1 MEKEYRKELDRV
13 YLLLTEDQIDED
25 EYVMQMALR
34 QKLSGILPVSVFA
47 KDGKKRLQADVTAC
61 TSISSRF
68 KSVSLTGSDVR
79 KILSALKDTASRMPS
94 LLMSVRDLY
103 LDPDCIFL
111 GPGGDEVLLCY
122 IPHVSDTE
130 PDSVR
135 LLSEFFLKKL
145 DHSDQ
150 TAVSL
155 VYPLYDQVSSDS
167 YDLTEILSR
176 LLQSGQ
182 RGEDAAAPAKDN
194 PPKAAQETVRSGI
207 PEREEFSD
215 SNVRRLP
222 PPDTRRRRA
231 KSTSGH
237 SRRKAAGQRTA
248 AARKKQ
254 RRNLSGALP
263 GPLLPAA
270 VILPAAVVLI
280 VVFQMDLTQMMGMG
294 FLCAALIWI
303 IHSSLEK
310 HASEGRNIWFDEE
323 EASQSDELF
332 YQSLREE
339 LYAEDAR
346 FGKSAVKDPAAVRS
360 GAYDRPTGSGA
371 SAHPIGSG
379 GYDPPIGSGGYDHR
393 VGNGASSVR
402 QEQTRCLRPQVP
414 SLVSLRKDL
423 YPDILLDQDYL
434 ILGKKSAQ
442 ADVVLPDDTVSRKHA
457 RIERRIDGYYVTDL
471 FSTNGTFLDG
481 HRLESG
487 RSVLLKDGA
496 QLRFASLSFRAAIP
510 EASREASL

>member
-1 MEKEYRKELDRV
+1 MK
-13 YLLLTEDQIDED
+13 
-25 EYVMQMALR
+25 
-34 QKLSGILPVSVFA
+34 
-47 KDGKKRLQADVTAC
+47 
-61 TSISSRF
+61 
-68 KSVSLTGSDVR
+68 R
-79 KILSALKDTASRMPS
+79 KIMA
-94 LLMSVRDLY
+94 
-103 LDPDCIFL
+103 
-111 GPGGDEVLLCY
+111 VLLASLM
-122 IPHVSDTE
+122 VFT
-130 PDSVR
+130 
-135 LLSEFFLKKL
+135 
-145 DHSDQ
+145 
-150 TAVSL
+150 TAAC
-155 VYPLYDQVSSDS
+155 
-167 YDLTEILSR
+167 
-176 LLQSGQ
+176 GNN
-182 RGEDAAAPAKDN
+182 AAAPAKDN

-237 SRRKAAGQRTA
+237 SRRKAAGQGTA

-263 GPLLPAA
+263 GPLLPTA

-346 FGKSAVKDPAAVRS
+346 FGKSAVKDPAAARS
-360 GAYDRPTGSGA
+360 GAYDRPA
-371 SAHPIGSG
+371 
-379 GYDPPIGSGGYDHR
+379 GSGGYDHR

>member
-1 MEKEYRKELDRV
+1 
-13 YLLLTEDQIDED
+13 
-25 EYVMQMALR
+25 
-34 QKLSGILPVSVFA
+34 
-47 KDGKKRLQADVTAC
+47 
-61 TSISSRF
+61 
-68 KSVSLTGSDVR
+68 
-79 KILSALKDTASRMPS
+79 
-94 LLMSVRDLY
+94 MSVRDLY

-222 PPDTRRRRA
+222 PPDTRRRRV

-346 FGKSAVKDPAAVRS
+346 FGKSAVKDPAAARS

-379 GYDPPIGSGGYDHR
+379 GYGGYCGDITINGGNIMATGGDCAAGIGSGR
-393 VGNGASSVR
+393 
-402 QEQTRCLRPQVP
+402 
-414 SLVSLRKDL
+414 
-423 YPDILLDQDYL
+423 
-434 ILGKKSAQ
+434 
-442 ADVVLPDDTVSRKHA
+442 
-457 RIERRIDGYYVTDL
+457 
-471 FSTNGTFLDG
+471 
-481 HRLESG
+481 ESG
-487 RSVLLKDGA
+487 SCGTITIKSTVTSVTATKGDGSPNSIGA
-496 QLRFASLSFRAAIP
+496 GQDSPAITVNI
-510 EASREASL
+510 EAGANVTQN

>member
-167 YDLTEILSR
+167 YDLTEDR
-176 LLQSGQ
+176 
-182 RGEDAAAPAKDN
+182 
-194 PPKAAQETVRSGI
+194 
-207 PEREEFSD
+207 
-215 SNVRRLP
+215 
-222 PPDTRRRRA
+222 
-231 KSTSGH
+231 KS
-237 SRRKAAGQRTA
+237 
-248 AARKKQ
+248 
-254 RRNLSGALP
+254 
-263 GPLLPAA
+263 
-270 VILPAAVVLI
+270 VV
-280 VVFQMDLTQMMGMG
+280 
-294 FLCAALIWI
+294 
-303 IHSSLEK
+303 
-310 HASEGRNIWFDEE
+310 
-323 EASQSDELF
+323 
-332 YQSLREE
+332 
-339 LYAEDAR
+339 
-346 FGKSAVKDPAAVRS
+346 
-360 GAYDRPTGSGA
+360 
-371 SAHPIGSG
+371 
-379 GYDPPIGSGGYDHR
+379 
-393 VGNGASSVR
+393 
-402 QEQTRCLRPQVP
+402 
-414 SLVSLRKDL
+414 
-423 YPDILLDQDYL
+423 
-434 ILGKKSAQ
+434 
-442 ADVVLPDDTVSRKHA
+442 
-457 RIERRIDGYYVTDL
+457 
-471 FSTNGTFLDG
+471 
-481 HRLESG
+481 
-487 RSVLLKDGA
+487 
-496 QLRFASLSFRAAIP
+496 
-510 EASREASL
+510 

>member
-1 MEKEYRKELDRV
+1 MDKEFTKELDHT
-13 YLLLTEDQIDED
+13 YLILGDNRIDED
-25 EYVMQMALR
+25 EYIIQMALR
-34 QKLSGILPVSVFA
+34 GSLPGILPLSIAA
-47 KDGKKRLQADVTAC
+47 KNGKKTLRADVTAC
-61 TSISSRF
+61 ASITSRY
-68 KSVSLTGSDVR
+68 KSVSLTGSDLR
-79 KILSALKDTASRMPS
+79 KILSSIRDTASRMPG

-103 LDPDCIFL
+103 LDPECIFL
-111 GPGGDEVLLCY
+111 SAGGDEVLLCY

-222 PPDTRRRRA
+222 PPDTRRRRV

-346 FGKSAVKDPAAVRS
+346 FGKSAAKDPVAVRS
-360 GAYDRPTGSGA
+360 GAYDRPTGSGGY
-371 SAHPIGSG
+371 AH
-379 GYDPPIGSGGYDHR
+379 PIGSGGYDHR